1 MKVVT
6 LSDKEEKILVKLIDK
21 KMNSMHD
28 KFNSKEKDLIEA
40 EVIRHNKKMARLSS
54 LKDKIK

>member
-6 LSDKEEKILVKLIDK
+6 LSDKEEKMLAKLIDK

-28 KFNSKEKDLIEA
+28 KYLEKEKELTDA
-40 EVIRHNKKMARLSS
+40 ETIRHHKKMARLSG

>member
-6 LSDKEEKILVKLIDK
+6 LSDKEEKMLVKLIDK

-28 KFNSKEKDLIEA
+28 KYLEKEKELTDA
-40 EVIRHNKKMARLSS
+40 ETIRHNKKMARLSG